1 MKSSICQGWENRRS
15 LNEGNDLIGD
25 SLGIRGNPK
34 YLQKYQFVFSQ
45 SSKHWYFFTQFF
57 SKVDIKWYLPCQRAQ
72 DRHWYIFAKNKK
84 LGPHFIFPTH
94 FLLPQGLINP
104 DFSTHKMLSSWNFQK
119 KWNPKHFNFFFGS
132 VPATKGVF
140 KMVKK

>member
-34 YLQKYQFVFSQ
+34 ISSEISICISQ
-45 SSKHWYFFTQFF
+45 SSKYSHFFTQFF
-57 SKVDIKWYLPCQRAQ
+57 SKVDIKWCLPCQGTQ
-72 DRHWYIFAKNKK
+72 NRHWYIFAKNKK

-94 FLLPQGLINP
+94 FLMPQGLINP
-104 DFSTHKMLSSWNFQK
+104 EFSTQNMMSSWNFQK
-119 KWNPKHFNFFFGS
+119 KMEPQTFQFFWFS
-132 VPATKGVF
+132 TSHERCI
-140 KMVKK
+140 